1 MRPIADCSSARARR
15 RAAPDARRAR
25 VTGAPPCPASWT
37 RTTCITT
44 PRASAYMWLG
54 EKDSSACF
62 SKRTRTTTSFSRRF
76 RLPWGLGRPDTS
88 EKAGRPRIASSW
100 RFPRALAVA
109 PKCGFTRC
117 RTKDKRPVRSSV
129 LQTHKLAYALLSA
142 LGWAGTVSGQSE
154 TAIIQQTARVANAI
168 RLDHAP
174 KIDGTLDDPLWKLA
188 EPNTNFAQREPYEG
202 QPPSERTEV
211 RLLYTKGEIYFGIA
225 CFDSEPEK
233 IVAPQLRRD
242 ISQELDDFFEIVI
255 DSSHNRRNA
264 YVFQFNP
271 LGTQRDALITDEQP
285 PQDDGSEGYSGW
297 HGVWISVARITSR
310 CWDATVR

>member
-1 MRPIADCSSARARR
+1 MIRRPPRSTLFPYTTLFRSPARLAVFDTSSGHR
-15 RAAPDARRAR
+15 
-25 VTGAPPCPASWT
+25 GASCPASWT

-129 LQTHKLAYALLSA
+129 LQTHKLAYAR
-142 LGWAGTVSGQSE
+142 SE
-154 TAIIQQTARVANAI
+154 EHTSELQARLHLVY
-168 RLDHAP
+168 R
-174 KIDGTLDDPLWKLA
+174 
-188 EPNTNFAQREPYEG
+188 
-202 QPPSERTEV
+202 
-211 RLLYTKGEIYFGIA
+211 
-225 CFDSEPEK
+225 
-233 IVAPQLRRD
+233 
-242 ISQELDDFFEIVI
+242 
-255 DSSHNRRNA
+255 
-264 YVFQFNP
+264 
-271 LGTQRDALITDEQP
+271 
-285 PQDDGSEGYSGW
+285 
-297 HGVWISVARITSR
+297 
-310 CWDATVR
+310 

>member
-1 MRPIADCSSARARR
+1 MRPIADCSSARVRP
-15 RAAPDARRAR
+15 RASPYSTRAR

-62 SKRTRTTTSFSRRF
+62 SKRTRTTTSFSRSF

-168 RLDHAP
+168 RVDHAP

-188 EPNTNFAQREPYEG
+188 EPITDRKSTRLNSSHGYISYAVFCLKKKYELL
-202 QPPSERTEV
+202 SRLHLV
-211 RLLYTKGEIYFGIA
+211 CRLLLEKKSRRILFLTARRSAVDRSTAWASMRKSRNCSSRSSITMMS
-225 CFDSEPEK
+225 DS
-233 IVAPQLRRD
+233 
-242 ISQELDDFFEIVI
+242 
-255 DSSHNRRNA
+255 
-264 YVFQFNP
+264 
-271 LGTQRDALITDEQP
+271 
-285 PQDDGSEGYSGW
+285 
-297 HGVWISVARITSR
+297 
-310 CWDATVR
+310 

>member
-1 MRPIADCSSARARR
+1 MRPIADCSSARVRP
-15 RAAPDARRAR
+15 RASPYSTRAR

-168 RLDHAP
+168 RVDHAP

-188 EPNTNFAQREPYEG
+188 EPINNFAGLDRHRCDSFFDTKLHADERSSVGDQLQALHSSKERARSVVRVAQVFWCEQD
-202 QPPSERTEV
+202 QPGR
-211 RLLYTKGEIYFGIA
+211 R
-225 CFDSEPEK
+225 
-233 IVAPQLRRD
+233 VAWNL
-242 ISQELDDFFEIVI
+242 
-255 DSSHNRRNA
+255 
-264 YVFQFNP
+264 
-271 LGTQRDALITDEQP
+271 
-285 PQDDGSEGYSGW
+285 
-297 HGVWISVARITSR
+297 
-310 CWDATVR
+310 